1 MTKSKLATEI
11 KENRLTLVTTKSG
24 DVFEFENECDM
35 IYVSKNGRIYKCTDW
50 DNLSDF
56 LKEVKNIKE
65 VRRLI

>member
-35 IYVSKNGRIYKCTDW
+35 IYVSKNDRIYKCTDW

-65 VRRLI
+65 VRILI